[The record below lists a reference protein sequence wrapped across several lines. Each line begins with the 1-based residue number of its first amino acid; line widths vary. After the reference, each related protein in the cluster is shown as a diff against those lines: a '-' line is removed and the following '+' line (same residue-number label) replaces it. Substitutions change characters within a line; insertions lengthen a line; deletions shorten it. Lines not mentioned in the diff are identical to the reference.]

1 MSVPPRPNG
10 ARWPISFALAC
21 DQAAGKFAVT
31 RGRPFAIV
39 TIVLTLE
46 KDLTRYSTLAGEI
59 GFTDAEG
66 ATAPETL
73 RHKNRKGL

>member
-1 MSVPPRPNG
+1 
-10 ARWPISFALAC
+10 
-21 DQAAGKFAVT
+21 VT
-31 RGRPFAIV
+31 RGRPFGIV

-46 KDLTRYSTLAGEI
+46 KDLTPRYSTLAREI